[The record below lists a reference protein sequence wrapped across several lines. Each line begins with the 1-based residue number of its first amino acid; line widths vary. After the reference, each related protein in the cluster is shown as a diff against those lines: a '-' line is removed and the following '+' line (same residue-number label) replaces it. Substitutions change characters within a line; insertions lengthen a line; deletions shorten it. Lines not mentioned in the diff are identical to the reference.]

1 MLTAIVLSI
10 LTAAPGT
17 SPKQGDAPSILM
29 NPDTLIS
36 APSGGIDDLRDAARE
51 VLELEGGHFAVAVK
65 DFETGDSFI
74 ETEGGLFDMGSPEL
88 IIASCA
94 IDLDRAGVVSLDTL
108 SSRGETVADQII
120 MAREGSQEALM
131 RVTNRVRPQSI
142 VSWLAQEGF
151 SSTTYGGIQFFWPG
165 APAVD
170 PNMSSPSDCM
180 GMLSVIESR
189 LDEAEIR
196 RLVRNPFTR
205 TELEELQ
212 GGSATIYGFCS
223 RGSEGGRLRAAVVSL
238 PGDHRIGIVVLA
250 DQLCCEAKADLAF
263 RMMWEALK

>member
-1 MLTAIVLSI
+1 MLTAVILSI

-17 SPKQGDAPSILM
+17 ASKQGDAPSILM
-29 NPDTLIS
+29 NPDTLITS
-36 APSGGIDDLRDAARE
+36 PSGGIDDLRDAARE
-51 VLELEGGHFAVAVK
+51 VLGLEGGHFAVAVK
-65 DFETGDSFI
+65 DFETGESFI
-74 ETEGGLFDMGSPEL
+74 ETEGGLFDMGSPDL

-94 IDLDRAGVVSLDTL
+94 IDFDTRGIMPLDTI
-108 SSRGETVADQII
+108 SSRYETLADQIA
-120 MAREGSQEALM
+120 MLREGDLEACR
-131 RVTNRVRPQSI
+131 RVGDRLEHERVD
-142 VSWLAQEGF
+142 SWLATKGYT
-151 SSTTYGGIQFFWPG
+151 STTYGGTQLYWPG
-165 APAVD
+165 APEID
-170 PNMSSPSDCM
+170 PNTSSPDDCM
-180 GMLSVIESR
+180 GMLSIIESR

-212 GGSATIYGFCS
+212 GGSATIYGLCS
-223 RGSEGGRLRAAVVSL
+223 RGDDGGRLRAAVIAL

>member
-1 MLTAIVLSI
+1 MLTAITLMI

-17 SPKQGDAPSILM
+17 ASKQGDAPSILM
-29 NPDTLIS
+29 NPDTLITAS
-36 APSGGIDDLRDAARE
+36 SGDIDDLRDAARE
-51 VLELEGGHFAVAVK
+51 VLGLEGGHFAVAVK
-65 DFETGDSFI
+65 DFESGESFV
-74 ETEGGLFDMGSPEL
+74 ETEGGLFDMGSPDL

-94 IDLDRAGVVSLDTL
+94 IDQDRAGIVSLDTL

-120 MAREGSQEALM
+120 MAREGDLEALN
-131 RVTNRVRPQSI
+131 RVTGRVLHQDI
-142 VSWLAQEGF
+142 VSWLEREGF
-151 SSTTYGGIQFFWPG
+151 SSTTYSGIQLYWPG
-165 APAVD
+165 APEID
-170 PNMSSPSDCM
+170 PNISSPTDCM
-180 GMLSVIESR
+180 GMLSIIESR

-205 TELEELQ
+205 TGLEELQ
-212 GGSATIYGFCS
+212 GGSATIYGLCS
-223 RGSEGGRLRAAVVSL
+223 RGEDGGRVRAAVVSL

>member
-1 MLTAIVLSI
+1 MLTAIVLTI
-10 LTAAPGT
+10 LTAAPGAA
-17 SPKQGDAPSILM
+17 SKQGDSPSILM
-29 NPDTLIS
+29 NPDTLITS
-36 APSGGIDDLRDAARE
+36 PSGGIDDLRDAARE
-51 VLELEGGHFAVAVK
+51 VLGLEGGHFAVAVK
-65 DFETGDSFI
+65 DFETGESFV

-94 IDLDRAGVVSLDTL
+94 IDLDRAGVVSLDTM
-108 SSRGETVADQII
+108 SSRDETVGDQII
-120 MAREGSQEALM
+120 MAREGDLDALN
-131 RVTNRVRPQSI
+131 RITGRVRRPTI
-142 VSWLAQEGF
+142 DSWLAQKGF
-151 SSTTYGGIQFFWPG
+151 GSTTYGGVQFLWAG
-165 APAVD
+165 APSMD
-170 PNMSSPSDCM
+170 PNMSSPGDCM
-180 GMLSVIESR
+180 GMLSIIESR

-223 RGSEGGRLRAAVVSL
+223 RGTEGGRVRAAVIAL